1 MGHHVTIT
9 SAQFH
14 IHPDQLDAACQA
26 LKDLNKSD
34 KGKSGL
40 NFGLLPDGTRGIT
53 GRVFS
58 WMPANYDE
66 TMHTAQEI
74 LEAVG
79 FTVHMSADDGLVIAG
94 FDGPTGDEDV
104 FLDALGPF
112 VTAGSYLKWRS
123 EDALLWEDRF
133 DGTQRRTFTGHA
145 TYIS

>member
-1 MGHHVTIT
+1 MGHHVAIT

-14 IHPDQLDAACQA
+14 IHPDLLEPACQA

-34 KGKSGL
+34 KGKSGI

-58 WMPANYDE
+58 WMPADYDE
-66 TMHTAQEI
+66 RMSTAQEI

-79 FTVHMSADDGLVIAG
+79 FTVGMTPDGGLEIIG

-104 FLDALGPF
+104 FLDAAAPY

-123 EDALLWEDRF
+123 EDDLRWEDRF
-133 DGTQRRTFTGHA
+133 DGTLRHA
-145 TYIS
+145 MTVSTINF

>member
-14 IHPDQLDAACQA
+14 IHPDQLEPACQA
-26 LKDLNKSD
+26 LKALNQRD
-34 KGKSGL
+34 ELKSGI
-40 NFGLLPDGTRGIT
+40 NFGLLPNGERGIT

-58 WMPANYDE
+58 WMPADYDE
-66 TMHTAQEI
+66 TMHSVGEI
-74 LEAVG
+74 LEALG
-79 FTVHMSADDGLVIAG
+79 FTVHSSADGGLAIIG
-94 FDGPTGDEDV
+94 YDGPTGDEDV

-133 DGTQRRTFTGHA
+133 DGHQRRNFTGHA